1 VLRTRVGYSGGTTP
15 NPTYDSIGDHTET
28 VQVDYDPARV
38 SYQDLLSV
46 FFGFHNPCMP
56 THSTQ
61 YKAVVFADGPEQQAL
76 AQAALDA
83 AAAKYGQDAQTA
95 VLPLGE
101 FYLAED
107 YHQKYALRQYRTIAG
122 ELTGIYP
129 RLADFIDSTAAT
141 RANAF
146 AYGYGNRELLDD
158 EIDSYG
164 LSAEAQA
171 TLREL
176 VR

>member
-1 VLRTRVGYSGGTTP
+1 VLRTRVGYSGGTTL
-15 NPTYDSIGDHTET
+15 NPTYDNIGDHTET

-38 SYQDLLSV
+38 SYQDLLSM
-46 FFGFHNPCMP
+46 FFAFHNPCTP
-56 THSTQ
+56 NHSTQ
-61 YKAVVFADGPEQQAL
+61 YKAVVFADGPEQQAR
-76 AQAALDA
+76 AQAALTA
-83 AAAKYGQDAQTA
+83 AAAEYGQDAQTA
-95 VLPLGE
+95 VLPLGQ

-107 YHQKYALRQYRTIAG
+107 YHQKYALRQYSGIAS

-129 RLADFIDSTAAT
+129 QLGDFIDSTAAT

-146 AYGYGNRELLDD
+146 AYGYGNRELLDE

-164 LSAEAQA
+164 LSAEAQSK
-171 TLREL
+171 LRDL

>member
-1 VLRTRVGYSGGTTP
+1 VGYAGGSTP
-15 NPTYDSIGDHTET
+15 DPTYDSIGDHTET
-28 VQVDYDPARV
+28 VQVDYDPERV
-38 SYQDLLSV
+38 SYQDLLNV
-46 FFGFHNPCMP
+46 FFGFHNPCTP

-61 YKAVVFADGPEQQAL
+61 YKAVVFADGPEQQTA
-76 AQAALDA
+76 AQAALDTEVA
-83 AAAKYGQDAQTA
+83 RRGMDAQTA
-95 VLPLGE
+95 VLPLGQ
-101 FYLAED
+101 FHLAED

-129 RLADFIDSTAAT
+129 KLADFVDSTAAT

-146 AYGYGNRELLDD
+146 AYGFGSRELLDD

-164 LSAEAQA
+164 LSVDAQA
-171 TLREL
+171 KLREL